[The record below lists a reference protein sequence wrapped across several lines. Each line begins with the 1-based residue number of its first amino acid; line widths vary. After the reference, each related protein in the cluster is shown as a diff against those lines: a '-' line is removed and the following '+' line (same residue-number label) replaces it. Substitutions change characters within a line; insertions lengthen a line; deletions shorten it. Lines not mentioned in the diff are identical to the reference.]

1 MDSLEPMMRLKEY
14 FLRHY
19 RKSLK
24 RRKQLLLMGRVMT
37 YQRRMQLKK
46 RRKKMLKNTNRSS
59 KSIFTLTL

>member
-1 MDSLEPMMRLKEY
+1 MDSLEPMMKLKAY

-24 RRKQLLLMGRVMT
+24 RRRPLLLMGKVTT
-37 YQRRMQLKK
+37 YQKMMPLKK
-46 RRKKMLKNTNRSS
+46 RKRKMLKNINRNS

>member
-1 MDSLEPMMRLKEY
+1 MDSLEPMMRLKAY

-24 RRKQLLLMGRVMT
+24 RRKPLRLMVRGTT
-37 YQRRMQLKK
+37 YPKKMSLKK
-46 RRKKMLKNTNRSS
+46 RRKKMLKNINQSS